1 MTMAVCCAAKR
12 HQYGLDKSLIS
23 VCGRLLQNFVL
34 EAVRDDWAYDVVDT
48 EKFTMFA
55 PASTL
60 LVPPKGSEVTRRS
73 CSGLQW

>member
-12 HQYGLDKSLIS
+12 HQYGLDKSFIS
-23 VCGRLLQNFVL
+23 VCGRVLQNYDL

-48 EKFTMFA
+48 ENFPMLA

-60 LVPPKGSEVTRRS
+60 LAPPKGSEVTRRS
-73 CSGLQW
+73 SSGLQ